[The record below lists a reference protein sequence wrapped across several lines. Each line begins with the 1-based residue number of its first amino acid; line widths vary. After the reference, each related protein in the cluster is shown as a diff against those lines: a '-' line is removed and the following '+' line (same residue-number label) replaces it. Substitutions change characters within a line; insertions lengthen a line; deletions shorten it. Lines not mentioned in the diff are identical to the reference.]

1 MPKTQKEL
9 ADLAGVSIVTV
20 YNAIHRPEKVR
31 PETREQIFSLM
42 KQYDYLPDAVARSM
56 VRGKTNIV
64 GIIVPTIEVRY
75 YARAIGLMEAELNQA
90 GYRVLISQHWD
101 DPEKEARELSLMR
114 EYRVDGI
121 ILRNCGTNVDDQEV
135 ARLAQAEV
143 PFVLIDGSSPGFENH
158 LVCEDDRYGSR
169 KIVEMLISRGRR
181 RIACLGFHRS
191 GDFRNSNRYEGYCEA
206 LTAAGLPVDPAITAQ
221 CRHEYTGGKHAVEE
235 VIARSADDPVDAVFC
250 FNDAVA
256 LNVISHLASLGVP
269 PQEKILV
276 TGYSGYAG
284 VGLMPFRLP
293 TMVSPLPEIC
303 HAAVESL
310 LGQIDGSATPQQQ
323 VFRGTLRQ

>member
-31 PETREQIFSLM
+31 PETREQIFRLM

-90 GYRVLISQHWD
+90 GYRVLISQHRD

-121 ILRNCGTNVDDQEV
+121 DAVPVADHGFAAPRNLPRGGEV
-135 ARLAQAEV
+135 AAR
-143 PFVLIDGSSPGFENH
+143 S
-158 LVCEDDRYGSR
+158 DRR
-169 KIVEMLISRGRR
+169 K
-181 RIACLGFHRS
+181 
-191 GDFRNSNRYEGYCEA
+191 RN
-206 LTAAGLPVDPAITAQ
+206 TAAAGISGHPA
-221 CRHEYTGGKHAVEE
+221 AVK
-235 VIARSADDPVDAVFC
+235 RQ
-250 FNDAVA
+250 
-256 LNVISHLASLGVP
+256 ASGTDRP
-269 PQEKILV
+269 EQASK
-276 TGYSGYAG
+276 TFYAG
-284 VGLMPFRLP
+284 YVRTAPP
-293 TMVSPLPEIC
+293 CKT
-303 HAAVESL
+303 
-310 LGQIDGSATPQQQ
+310 
-323 VFRGTLRQ
+323 